1 MNARRICK
9 WVVAL
14 CVAMPLAALAADP
27 PTPDPHAS
35 SAAKPAPAEA
45 RIPFASHHG
54 IYTWDVLNDRSLLI
68 QSQTRQWYKATL
80 MSPCFELPFVET
92 MGFET
97 NPDGSFDKF
106 SAIKVRG
113 QRCPLISLVD
123 SPPPAKK
130 VKKHGVKIAPAA
142 TTHAPDEAA
151 SR

>member
-1 MNARRICK
+1 MKTRKVWRAVI
-9 WVVAL
+9 AL
-14 CVAMPLAALAADP
+14 SCALPLAALAAEP
-27 PTPDPHAS
+27 PTPDPHAA
-35 SAAKPAPAEA
+35 SAAKTAPAEA
-45 RIPFASHHG
+45 RIAFANHHG
-54 IYTWDVLNDRSLLI
+54 IYTWDVLNDRTMLI

-106 SAIKVRG
+106 SAVKVRG
-113 QRCPLISLVD
+113 QRCPLISLVE

-130 VKKHGVKIAPAA
+130 VKKHDFKIAPAA

-151 SR
+151 AK